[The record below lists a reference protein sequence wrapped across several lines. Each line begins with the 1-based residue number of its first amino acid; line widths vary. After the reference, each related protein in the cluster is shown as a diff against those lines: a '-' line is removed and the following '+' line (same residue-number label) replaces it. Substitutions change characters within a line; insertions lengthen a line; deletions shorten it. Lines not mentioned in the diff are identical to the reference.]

1 MGIRDL
7 LSNNIDNTLSGMKW
21 HILKQ
26 SIVRFLLTSGDA
38 TIAELSTE
46 LQSSIPTVTKAI
58 NELLADELVVDS
70 GKITNASGRRP
81 SLYSLVS
88 DSIYFLGVEVNS
100 SSMAI
105 GIQNIKN
112 EFVSIDL
119 EVEFIL
125 TNEYESLQRFCELV
139 NSFIDDSQISRKKI
153 AGACV
158 NLSGRINS
166 TEGFSYNYFF
176 NENRPLTEIISDQ
189 INLPVYLENDSR
201 AMAFGEYTQGVVD
214 SEQNVLFLNYS
225 WGVGIGIISNGQL
238 YYGKSGYSG
247 EFGHSPLFDNEKLCR
262 CGKIGCLETEIS
274 GWSIVEQFEEA
285 IEAGKKSL
293 VTINENVPPTRKH
306 IPVISG
312 ALVTEDSLCI
322 DLITNQSDKMGRY
335 LSILLNIFNPELLIV
350 GGDFAHLGDF
360 VLLPIQAALRKHSLS
375 LVNRDMKLKKSGLGR
390 RAGVIGAC
398 QIVKQKILSPLI
410 IQ

>member
-1 MGIRDL
+1 
-7 LSNNIDNTLSGMKW
+7 
-21 HILKQ
+21 
-26 SIVRFLLTSGDA
+26 
-38 TIAELSTE
+38 
-46 LQSSIPTVTKAI
+46 
-58 NELLADELVVDS
+58 
-70 GKITNASGRRP
+70 
-81 SLYSLVS
+81 
-88 DSIYFLGVEVNS
+88 
-100 SSMAI
+100 MAI

-119 EVEFIL
+119 DVGFTL
-125 TNEYESLQRFCELV
+125 KNDFASLQEFCSLI
-139 NSFIDDSQISRKKI
+139 NSFVDDSQINRKKI

-176 NENRPLTEIISDQ
+176 NENRPLTEIIGEQ
-189 INLPVYLENDSR
+189 IGLPVYLENDSR

-214 SEQNVLFLNYS
+214 SEQNVIFLNYS
-225 WGVGIGIISNGQL
+225 WGVGIGIITNGQL

-274 GWSIVEQFEEA
+274 GWAIVEQFEEA
-285 IEAGKKSL
+285 VENGKKSL
-293 VTINENVPPTRKH
+293 IAIDRSSSILQHNA
-306 IPVISG
+306 VISG
-312 ALVTEDSLCI
+312 ALVNEDSLCI
-322 DLITNQSDKMGRY
+322 DLITNQSEKMGRY
-335 LSILLNIFNPELLIV
+335 LSIILNIFNPELLIV
-350 GGDFAHLGDF
+350 GGDFSHLGDF

-375 LVNRDMKLKKSGLGR
+375 LVNRDMKLKKSALGR

-410 IQ
+410 IE